1 MARLDYRQ
9 KTHLKIWLVAI
20 LLVLTICILSAC
32 NNNSGTYDLS
42 NVDNASE
49 IQSQSSSSLTG
60 FIRNSLIKL
69 NDKIGNFGWTV
80 VCFTIILRLILSPLD
95 IWQKIVGRKNA
106 KAMKRMKPEL
116 EALNEKFKDDKQR
129 LQQETQAL
137 YKREKYSM
145 LGSCLPMILTLVVFF
160 LVFAGFRDM
169 VGYQYAKD
177 YQTSRDTYYSQ
188 YNETN
193 IAGLDQAIT
202 DGFEIT
208 YVVKEDG
215 SAVVTID
222 SSVSEER
229 KAQIIEKLAQID
241 GVAVDKAQTAVAE
254 QYNSKEARSKRGWIY
269 IKSADKY
276 LINNIFVQDGWKTSV
291 PDYTAITGQS
301 GFATARV
308 VGFTAD
314 EYNLIMA
321 KVIGTGG
328 WGKNGKWNG
337 LLILPILSILVSFL
351 SQKLTQLAQG
361 TPPPTQGQ
369 SQGSMKIMQYMMPIM
384 MGVFALL
391 YSGAFTIYMF
401 VSSLMAIF
409 FQLTFNLV
417 AYIIDYSKGEAEP
430 INFKRK
436 SK

>member
-9 KTHLKIWLVAI
+9 KTKLKIWLLAI
-20 LLVLTICILSAC
+20 MLILCVCILSAC

-42 NVDNASE
+42 NVDNASQ
-49 IQSQSSSSLTG
+49 IQSMSSSSLTG

-95 IWQKIVGRKNA
+95 IWQKLVARKNS

-116 EALNEKFKDDKQR
+116 EALNEKYADDKQR

-177 YQTSRDTYYSQ
+177 FQTSRDTYYAEFDKDSLEELNAAKTAGYEIDIK
-188 YNETN
+188 YN
-193 IAGLDQAIT
+193 
-202 DGFEIT
+202 
-208 YVVKEDG
+208 EDG
-215 SAVVTID
+215 SYYVEID
-222 SSVSEER
+222 NTVSEER
-229 KAQIIEKLAQID
+229 RHQINSKLSEIENNAK
-241 GVAVDKAQTAVAE
+241 DKAQTAVAE
-254 QYNSKEARSKRGWIY
+254 QYNSKASRDMRGWIY
-269 IKSADKY
+269 VKSADKY
-276 LINNIFVQDGWKTSV
+276 LINNIFVQDGWKTAV

-314 EYNLIMA
+314 EYNNVMG

-337 LLILPILSILVSFL
+337 LLLLPLLSIVVSFL
-351 SQKLTQLAQG
+351 SQKLTQVAQG
-361 TPPPTQGQ
+361 TPPPQQGQ
-369 SQGSMKIMQYMMPIM
+369 SQGSMKMMQYFMPIM

-409 FQLTFNLV
+409 FQLSFNLI
-417 AYIIDYSKGEAEP
+417 AYLVDYSKGEAEP
-430 INFKRK
+430 LNFKRK

>member
-9 KTHLKIWLVAI
+9 KTKLKIWLLAI
-20 LLVLTICILSAC
+20 LLILSVCILSAC
-32 NNNSGTYDLS
+32 NNSSGTIDI
-42 NVDNASE
+42 NNIDA
-49 IQSQSSSSLTG
+49 QSSNALTV

-80 VCFTIILRLILSPLD
+80 VVFTIILRLVLSPLD
-95 IWQKIVGRKNA
+95 IWQKIVGRKNS

-177 YQTSRDTYYSQ
+177 YQNSRETYYTELYDVRTEKIKDLINSG
-188 YNETN
+188 Y
-193 IAGLDQAIT
+193 
-202 DGFEIT
+202 EIT
-208 YVVKEDG
+208 IKEIKDDG
-215 SAVVTID
+215 EPIIEITTTD
-222 SSVSEER
+222 ETR
-229 KAQIIEKLAQID
+229 KAEIYTKLAEAENMAID
-241 GVAVDKAQTAVAE
+241 NAQTAVAE
-254 QYNSKEARSKRGWIY
+254 QYNSKESRQMRGWIY
-269 IKSADKY
+269 VKSADKY

-314 EYNLIMA
+314 EYNTVMA
-321 KVIGTGG
+321 KVLGTGG

-337 LLILPILSILVSFL
+337 LLLLPILSIVVSFL
-351 SQKLTQLAQG
+351 SQKLTQMAQG
-361 TPPPTQGQ
+361 TPPPAQGQ
-369 SQGSMKIMQYMMPIM
+369 SQGSMKMMQYMMPVM

-401 VSSLMAIF
+401 VSSLMAIL
-409 FQLTFNLV
+409 FQLTFNLI

-430 INFKRK
+430 LNFKRK

>member
-9 KTHLKIWLVAI
+9 KTKLKIWLLAI
-20 LLVLTICILSAC
+20 LLILSVCILSAC
-32 NNNSGTYDLS
+32 NNSSGTIDI
-42 NVDNASE
+42 NNTDA
-49 IQSQSSSSLTG
+49 QSSNALTV

-80 VCFTIILRLILSPLD
+80 VVFTIILRLVLSPLD
-95 IWQKIVGRKNA
+95 IWQKIVGRKNS

-177 YQTSRDTYYSQ
+177 YQNSRETYYAELYDVRTEKIKDLINSG
-188 YNETN
+188 YEITIKEIKDDGEPIIEITTTDETRKAEIYTKLAEVEN
-193 IAGLDQAIT
+193 IAI
-202 DGFEIT
+202 
-208 YVVKEDG
+208 
-215 SAVVTID
+215 
-222 SSVSEER
+222 
-229 KAQIIEKLAQID
+229 
-241 GVAVDKAQTAVAE
+241 DKAQTAVAD
-254 QYNSKEARSKRGWIY
+254 QYNSKDSRQMRGWIY
-269 IKSADKY
+269 VKSADKY

-314 EYNLIMA
+314 EYNTVMA
-321 KVIGTGG
+321 KVLGTGG

-337 LLILPILSILVSFL
+337 LLLLPILSIVVSFL
-351 SQKLTQLAQG
+351 SQKLTQMAQG
-361 TPPPTQGQ
+361 TPPPAQGQ
-369 SQGSMKIMQYMMPIM
+369 SQGSMKMMQYMMPVM

-401 VSSLMAIF
+401 VSSLMAIL
-409 FQLTFNLV
+409 FQLTFNLI

-430 INFKRK
+430 LNFKRK

>member
-9 KTHLKIWLVAI
+9 KTKLKIWLLAVLLI
-20 LLVLTICILSAC
+20 LTVCILSAC
-32 NNNSGTYDLS
+32 NNNSGTIDIN
-42 NVDNASE
+42 NVDA
-49 IQSQSSSSLTG
+49 QSSNALTA

-95 IWQKIVGRKNA
+95 VWQKIVGRKNA

-177 YQTSRDTYYSQ
+177 YETSRNTYYSQ

-193 IAGLDQAIT
+193 IAGLDQAIA
-202 DGFEIT
+202 DGYEIS
-208 YVVKEDG
+208 YIVREDG
-215 SAVVTID
+215 SAYVTID
-222 SSVSEER
+222 SAVTDVR
-229 KAQIIEKLAQID
+229 KAQILERLAQID
-241 GVAVDKAQTAVAE
+241 GSAIDKAQDAVVE
-254 QYNSKEARSKRGWIY
+254 RYNSVEARRQRGWIY

-276 LINNIFVQDGWKTSV
+276 LINNVFVQDGWKTTV

-314 EYNLIMA
+314 EYNTIMA
-321 KVIGTGG
+321 KVLGTGG

-337 LLILPILSILVSFL
+337 LLILPILSILVSFA

-401 VSSLMAIF
+401 VSSLMAIL
-409 FQLTFNLV
+409 FQLTFNLI